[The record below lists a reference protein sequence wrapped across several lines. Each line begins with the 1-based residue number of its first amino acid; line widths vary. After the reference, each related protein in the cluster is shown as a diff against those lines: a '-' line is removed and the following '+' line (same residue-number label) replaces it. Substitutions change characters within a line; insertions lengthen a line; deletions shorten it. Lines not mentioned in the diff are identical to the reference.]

1 MALVQSVELQRM
13 VVASVEVEVVEV
25 VAEVVAEVEVKV
37 GVV

>member
-25 VAEVVAEVEVKV
+25 VVEVEVKV